1 MNLTVPEGEVGP
13 LALTVATRFR
23 AWPTTTGFGVA
34 TRLIDVVA
42 VEAFTVTETAWD
54 VLATKLE
61 LPWY

>member
-1 MNLTVPEGEVGP
+1 MV
-13 LALTVATRFR
+13 TVATKVR
-23 AWPTTTGFGVA
+23 AWPATTGFGVA